1 MITSACVKL
10 THKTNQYIYLQVRV
24 RHGVKSGME
33 LKARTWRQDLRRP
46 WRKAVYGLAPQDWLI
61 VLFIQIRT
69 TCPGVALPMVDWV
82 LL

>member
-1 MITSACVKL
+1 
-10 THKTNQYIYLQVRV
+10 
-24 RHGVKSGME
+24 ME